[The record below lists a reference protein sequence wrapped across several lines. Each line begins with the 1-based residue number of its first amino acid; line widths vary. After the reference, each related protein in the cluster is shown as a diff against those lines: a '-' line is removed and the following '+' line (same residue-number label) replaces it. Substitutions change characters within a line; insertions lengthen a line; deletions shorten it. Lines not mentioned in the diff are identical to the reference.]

1 MEASMSIAMT
11 VDKYLRQ
18 LQVPYDILPH
28 YRTGSSLETARVA
41 HISAHQLAKAV
52 LLEDDAGYLMAVLP
66 ASEHVHLG
74 MLREQLGRAVG
85 LATEREVMEVF
96 KDCDMGA
103 IPPLGPAYGVP
114 MIVDEE
120 LTREPELYF
129 EGGSHVDL
137 VHMDSTQYMKLCEGA
152 GRAHF
157 CGPQH

>member
-1 MEASMSIAMT
+1 MSIAVT

-18 LQVPYDILPH
+18 MEVPYHILPH

-41 HISAHQLAKAV
+41 HVPARQLAKAV
-52 LLEDDAGYLMAVLP
+52 LLEDDDGYLMAVLP

-74 MLREQLGRAVG
+74 RLREQLGRTVG
-85 LATEREVMEVF
+85 LATEREVMELF

-103 IPPLGPAYGVP
+103 IPPLGAAYGVP

-120 LTREPELYF
+120 LARETELYF

-137 VHMDSTQYMKLCEGA
+137 VHMDSSEYMKLCEGA
-152 GRAHF
+152 TRAHF
-157 CGPQH
+157 CAPH

>member
-1 MEASMSIAMT
+1 MEAFMSIAMT

-18 LQVPYDILPH
+18 LQVPYHILPH

-66 ASEHVHLG
+66 ASERVHLG

-137 VHMDSTQYMKLCEGA
+137 VHMDSTQDMKLCEGA